1 MAFIIDLMLTLSA
14 LMLLVASVAAFW
26 GDGK

>member
-1 MAFIIDLMLTLSA
+1 MAFIIDLLLTLSA
-14 LMLLVASVAAFW
+14 LMLLVACVAAFW